1 MPRWLDTPAEALT
14 LILIATSV
22 VGVLMWVINAKINE
36 VIHETQ
42 PNSGESLRD
51 AVDRI
56 ELSVTKLN
64 DKLDSHIQWHLDKE

>member
-1 MPRWLDTPAEALT
+1 MPEWLDTPGEVLT
-14 LILIATSV
+14 LIMIASTV
-22 VGVLMWVINAKINE
+22 VGCLWWVIKVKVDQ

-56 ELSVTKLN
+56 EASVSKLN
-64 DKLDSHIQWHLDKE
+64 DKLDGHIQWHLDKG

>member
-1 MPRWLDTPAEALT
+1 MPEWINTPGEALT

-22 VGVLMWVINAKINE
+22 VGVLMWVIKVKVDQ
-36 VIHETQ
+36 VIHETK

-56 ELSVTKLN
+56 ETSVTKLN
-64 DKLDSHIQWHLDKE
+64 DKLDGHIQWHLDKG

>member
-1 MPRWLDTPAEALT
+1 MPDWMDTPAEALT
-14 LILIATSV
+14 MIMIASAV
-22 VGVLMWVINAKINE
+22 VGCLWWVIDSKVNQ

-56 ELSVTKLN
+56 EASVTRLN
-64 DKLDSHIQWHLDKE
+64 DKLDGHILWHLDKE